1 MSISYEGQRDTLSF
15 HYLCARAC
23 LRERPVVWAIR
34 YASRFR
40 GLVCM
45 ISIDLRRAA
54 WRCVVIS
61 LPCCIAPGCAG
72 LRYMNCIVSLIYLVY
87 FMEQAF
93 SFRVFFEYKLP
104 SGQAASQ
111 LHTFPSFGMV
121 VVLMCE
127 RGEVMGRPARRN
139 NYVCKVLRCD

>member
-1 MSISYEGQRDTLSF
+1 M
-15 HYLCARAC
+15 
-23 LRERPVVWAIR
+23 RERPVVWAIR

-61 LPCCIAPGCAG
+61 LPCCIEPGCAG
-72 LRYMNCIVSLIYLVY
+72 LRYMNCIFSLIYLMY

-111 LHTFPSFGMV
+111 PAWHLLHRA
-121 VVLMCE
+121 E
-127 RGEVMGRPARRN
+127 RAAQGRQRADHRAAGGRPGRARTHP
-139 NYVCKVLRCD
+139 VTIIAC